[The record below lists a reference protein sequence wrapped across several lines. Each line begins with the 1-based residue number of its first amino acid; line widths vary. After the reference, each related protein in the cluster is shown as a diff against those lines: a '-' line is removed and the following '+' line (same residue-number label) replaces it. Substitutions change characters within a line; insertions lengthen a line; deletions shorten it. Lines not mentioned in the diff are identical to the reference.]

1 MPYPVYQH
9 RVDELYDQYKRNPQ
23 MFSPAQINELEE
35 LAKQAG
41 IGRKLL
47 KRIEAGDIFI
57 LETAIHLLHVLEAGV
72 GVLQLA
78 EHLRLQEARHR
89 VALDVARRAGQEE

>member
-1 MPYPVYQH
+1 MTPTPTTI
-9 RVDELYDQYKRNPQ
+9 RLGELVRSERLWVGWDHMK
-23 MFSPAQINELEE
+23 
-35 LAKQAG
+35 LAKEAR

-57 LETAIHLLHVLEAGV
+57 LETAIHLLHVLEAGI

-89 VALDVARRAGQEE
+89 AALDVAQRAAQEE

>member
-1 MPYPVYQH
+1 MKPTVH
-9 RVDELYDQYKRNPQ
+9 TIRLGELVRSERLWVGWDYMK
-23 MFSPAQINELEE
+23 

-89 VALDVARRAGQEE
+89 AALDVARRAGQEE

>member
-1 MPYPVYQH
+1 MTPTPTTI
-9 RVDELYDQYKRNPQ
+9 RLGELVRSERIWVGWDHMK
-23 MFSPAQINELEE
+23 
-35 LAKQAG
+35 LAKEAG

-57 LETAIHLLHVLEAGV
+57 LETAIHLLHVLEAGI

-89 VALDVARRAGQEE
+89 AALDVAQRAEREE

>member
-1 MPYPVYQH
+1 MKPTVH
-9 RVDELYDQYKRNPQ
+9 TIRLGELVRSERLWVGWDYMK
-23 MFSPAQINELEE
+23 

>member
-1 MPYPVYQH
+1 MKPTVH
-9 RVDELYDQYKRNPQ
+9 TIRLGELVRSERLWVGWDYMK
-23 MFSPAQINELEE
+23 

-78 EHLRLQEARHR
+78 EHLRLLEARHR

>member
-1 MPYPVYQH
+1 MTKADNPP
-9 RVDELYDQYKRNPQ
+9 RNT
-23 MFSPAQINELEE
+23 SKDSAEE
-35 LAKQAG
+35 LAM
-41 IGRKLL
+41 L

-89 VALDVARRAGQEE
+89 AALDVARRAGQEE

>member
-1 MPYPVYQH
+1 MTPTPTTIRLGALV
-9 RVDELYDQYKRNPQ
+9 RSERIWVGWDFMR
-23 MFSPAQINELEE
+23 
-35 LAKQAG
+35 LAKEAG

-47 KRIEAGDIFI
+47 RKIEAGDIVI

-78 EHLRLQEARHR
+78 EHLRNHEARHR
-89 VALDVARRAGQEE
+89 AALPPRCFFSSPQAAHLIR

>member
-1 MPYPVYQH
+1 MKPTVH
-9 RVDELYDQYKRNPQ
+9 TIRLGELVRSERLWVGWDYMK
-23 MFSPAQINELEE
+23 

-78 EHLRLQEARHR
+78 EHLRLQEARPR